1 MKNMSI
7 RLKITLWFAAALILV
22 VSITYLVVLT
32 VSNQVIQKTVR
43 DSLIET
49 VTHNVDEIE
58 FYKSMADVTPGNDVD
73 HFIVYRDGFL
83 EIDDDFLDEVNSV
96 YTGLYEEDGT
106 LLYGENPISR
116 AVQDMEFL
124 DGEVQQQTVDQTL
137 YYIFDT
143 RLTNEGLEG
152 LWLRGIVSE
161 DQGSVQMHDI
171 SKVSL
176 VLLPLLVLLA
186 LAGGYLIA
194 KRMLRPVEQ
203 ISEAASRISRGDDLK
218 KRIDLGEGRDE
229 LHRLADSFNEMIAR
243 LDRAFEAERQFTS
256 DASHELRT
264 PMSVIMAQCE
274 YSLEEERDAEEYR
287 QALGVIQRQGR
298 KMSKLINDMLDFIRL
313 EIKKDSYP
321 KKPVDMTELTE
332 SLCDDMALIQEKGI
346 MLTYEAEKGVT
357 VIGNGELLARLLT
370 NLVSNAYRYGR
381 ENGHIHVRLETCG
394 RSVALSVADDGI
406 GIAPEEQEKIFR
418 RFYQVDGSR
427 TGTGTGLGL
436 SMAWEIAQFHG
447 GSVRLEST
455 PGQGSTFTFVMPLP
469 PEEKNP
475 DF

>member
-1 MKNMSI
+1 MPGWI
-7 RLKITLWFAAALILV
+7 R
-22 VSITYLVVLT
+22 
-32 VSNQVIQKTVR
+32 
-43 DSLIET
+43 
-49 VTHNVDEIE
+49 
-58 FYKSMADVTPGNDVD
+58 P
-73 HFIVYRDGFL
+73 
-83 EIDDDFLDEVNSV
+83 
-96 YTGLYEEDGT
+96 
-106 LLYGENPISR
+106 
-116 AVQDMEFL
+116 
-124 DGEVQQQTVDQTL
+124 
-137 YYIFDT
+137 
-143 RLTNEGLEG
+143 
-152 LWLRGIVSE
+152 
-161 DQGSVQMHDI
+161 
-171 SKVSL
+171 
-176 VLLPLLVLLA
+176 
-186 LAGGYLIA
+186 
-194 KRMLRPVEQ
+194 
-203 ISEAASRISRGDDLK
+203 
-218 KRIDLGEGRDE
+218 
-229 LHRLADSFNEMIAR
+229 
-243 LDRAFEAERQFTS
+243 FEAERQFAS

-264 PMSVIMAQCE
+264 PMTVIMAQCE
-274 YSLEEERDAEEYR
+274 YSLEAERDGEEYR

-298 KMSKLINDMLDFIRL
+298 KMSRLINDMLDFIRL

-321 KKPVDMTELTE
+321 RKPVDMTELTE
-332 SLCDDMALIQEKGI
+332 SLCADMALIQEKGI
-346 MLTYEAEKGVT
+346 TLRCEAEKGVT
-357 VIGNGELLARLLT
+357 VNGNGELLARLLT